1 MSSKMYFMI
10 HEIAKGSIKE
20 LLGELRVVDLPV
32 LGAQREQAQF
42 PGDEKHIWSWDIS
55 STSWVS
61 NELE

>member
-42 PGDEKHIWSWDIS
+42 PGDEKHIWS
-55 STSWVS
+55 
-61 NELE
+61 